1 MYELYHLPGACSMA
15 LHVML
20 LELGQPVTLINK
32 KDVDDYAAINPAG
45 TVPVLKDG
53 DTLVREGASIALYL
67 AEQHDTP
74 LLPKDP
80 QARVAAIDALMFAN
94 ATMHPAYSKMFFAAH
109 GLESEAAKEEALK
122 AAAAN
127 VSRLWKIV
135 DDRLGDSAFAAGNDL
150 TIADVM
156 LAVYANWGGYFPVDI
171 PLGANVKRLLR
182 TVTSRP
188 SFQAALAAEAVD
200 YKAVA

>member
-20 LELGQPVTLINK
+20 LELGQPVTLINRN
-32 KDVDDYAAINPAG
+32 DVADYAAINPAG

-67 AEQHDTP
+67 GEKYDTP
-74 LLPKDP
+74 LLPKESK
-80 QARVAAIDALMFAN
+80 ARIAAIDALMFAN
-94 ATMHPAYSKMFFAAH
+94 ATMHPAYSKMFFAAR
-109 GLESEAAKEEALK
+109 GLETETAKQEALK

-135 DDRLGDSAFAAGNDL
+135 DDRLGESAFMAGEEL

-156 LAVYANWGGYFPVDI
+156 LAVYANWAGYFPIEI
-171 PLGANVKRLLR
+171 PLGANVQRLLKA
-182 TVTSRP
+182 VASRP
-188 SFQAALAAEAVD
+188 SFQAALAAEEVE